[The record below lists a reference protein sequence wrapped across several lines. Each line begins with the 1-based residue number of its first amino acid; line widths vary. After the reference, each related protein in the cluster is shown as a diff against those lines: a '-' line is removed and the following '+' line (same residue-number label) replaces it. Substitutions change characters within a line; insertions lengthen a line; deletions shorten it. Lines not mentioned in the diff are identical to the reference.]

1 MTTEP
6 NLTLPDDAPD
16 DSGCLT
22 YETYFGLREKPF
34 SLSPNPRFFFRD
46 PSRTAAF
53 NDLLGGIRRREGI
66 LALTGEVGTGK
77 TTLCRA
83 VLQALDRKTFA
94 AFVPDPILSREDLL
108 KTLLVDFG
116 VVSVDE
122 IRGGH
127 LRGASRTELSY
138 PLYEFL
144 TSLQPLHAFAV
155 VMIDEAQ
162 NLPNALL
169 EEIRI
174 LADLE
179 NEQKLLQLVLVG
191 QPELQARL
199 SSTEMRQLTQRLSVR
214 CELGPL
220 HRSEVGD
227 YISHRLT
234 IAGSGGVSFS
244 EPAVSLV
251 NNASGGIP
259 RVINLLCDRALFRA
273 ARAGTSIVAH
283 DHVIGAADDLKIRQS
298 RLDTLFVDRNDNQQP
313 EFHTEDS
320 LSRFGTPGSQR
331 PLNGLTRGTLPRA
344 FKPPAEYRPRVEPHE
359 DEELPA
365 NRDTSPYSGGDE
377 AAENEPPPFS
387 DATMSALVSEE
398 TVRPRRINL
407 SDTDD
412 LAVFGD
418 EHPASRARVLW
429 IAAASL
435 AVIVGIGSFWL
446 WRARGREVQPAEPA
460 SQTRQ
465 GTSLETSPA
474 PSAMANPTP
483 APAASQP
490 AAETPPVPAAK
501 TARNQSRFLI
511 QMATFQSS
519 ARAAESAEQFQ
530 AAGHTAV
537 SVEVPLRDGKRA
549 FAVFLGPYTERAQ
562 AEREL
567 QRAQSTPG
575 YGSGRVVEVG
585 GAAFAD
591 GQGTPDVP
599 ARP

>member
-1 MTTEP
+1 VSTDP
-6 NLTLPDDAPD
+6 DLTLPDDPPD

-162 NLPNALL
+162 NVPNALL

-174 LADLE
+174 LSDLE

-199 SSTEMRQLTQRLSVR
+199 SSPEMRQLTQRLSVR
-214 CELGPL
+214 CELGPFL
-220 HRSEVGD
+220 RSEVGD
-227 YISHRLT
+227 YIAHRLT
-234 IAGSGGVSFS
+234 VAGSGGVSFT
-244 EPAVSLV
+244 EPAVNLI

-273 ARAGTSIVAH
+273 ARAGTSLVAH
-283 DHVIGAADDLKIRQS
+283 DHVLGAADDLKIRQNRFDS
-298 RLDTLFVDRNDNQQP
+298 LLADKVEIQQP
-313 EFHTEDS
+313 DFQAEE
-320 LSRFGTPGSQR
+320 
-331 PLNGLTRGTLPRA
+331 LPRR
-344 FKPPAEYRPRVEPHE
+344 FSQPEYRPLSGLARGASPRSVRPAAEPATRTEPAPVPVDVEDFD
-359 DEELPA
+359 DEEPLPS
-365 NRDTSPYSGGDE
+365 TSSLT
-377 AAENEPPPFS
+377 A
-387 DATMSALVSEE
+387 VISEE
-398 TVRPRRINL
+398 MEPARRIDL
-407 SDTDD
+407 LDTDD
-412 LAVFGD
+412 RAVFGED
-418 EHPASRARVLW
+418 VPLIKRNVW

-435 AVIVGIGSFWL
+435 ALIVVLGSFWFF
-446 WRARGREVQPAEPA
+446 RARTPATPATELSMQPGQTTSLASPA
-460 SQTRQ
+460 SPESTNKPAAVSAATPPAA
-465 GTSLETSPA
+465 TSTV
-474 PSAMANPTP
+474 PSATP
-483 APAASQP
+483 KPPAL
-490 AAETPPVPAAK
+490 
-501 TARNQSRFLI
+501 QSRFLI
-511 QMATFQSS
+511 QMATFQS
-519 ARAAESAEQFQ
+519 ATRAAESARLFQ
-530 AAGHTAV
+530 TTGHTAV

-549 FAVFLGPYTERAQ
+549 YAVFLGPYADRAQ

-567 QRAQSTPG
+567 QRAQMTPG
-575 YGSGRVVEVG
+575 YSGRIVEVG

-591 GQGTPDVP
+591 GKDVSETD
-599 ARP
+599 AKQN